1 MYLRI
6 ETKIAPLKV
15 GKLIFPDLA
24 KDDFRYDIENQFEW
38 LYLNISGF
46 DKTLDITR
54 DHGMSEIEDEVLDQ
68 MSLEEIEENPFV
80 GFTYIFSVDEQS
92 KNYYQ
97 DIPNEVTQELSNIL
111 KSPISVFSGSFN
123 IENNDPK
130 PKITIQP
137 ST

>member
-6 ETKIAPLKV
+6 ETKIPPLRV
-15 GKLIFPDLA
+15 GKLIFPDL
-24 KDDFRYDIENQFEW
+24 DEEDFRYDIENQFEW
-38 LYLNISGF
+38 LYLNINGF

-54 DHGMSEIEDEVLDQ
+54 DHGMSEIEDEVLDE
-68 MSLEEIEENPFV
+68 MSAKEIEENLSV
-80 GFTYIFSVDEQS
+80 GPTYIFTVDDQN
-92 KNYYQ
+92 KNYYEN
-97 DIPNEVTQELSNIL
+97 IPNEVTQELSNIL

-123 IENNDPK
+123 IENDDSK